1 MTWNLWWRFG
11 PRWQARQPGI
21 VRTSPASSTS
31 PRTTTTAWPRPVPWR
46 SSPPTR
52 RSAEL
57 ATDPALDGPAPV
69 LVAGDLNADIDS
81 PVLRAP
87 LTDVLT
93 DAYTTGG
100 GEVGRDHRGSGGQ
113 RAVALIRS

>member
-1 MTWNLWWRFG
+1 VAIRAALAG
-11 PRWQARQPGI
+11 PAAGHRPHVACLEHEPAYNDDRVTQAGA
-21 VRTSPASSTS
+21 V
-31 PRTTTTAWPRPVPWR
+31 
-46 SSPPTR
+46 
-52 RSAEL
+52 AEL

-81 PVLRAP
+81 PVLRP

-100 GEVGRDHRGSGGQ
+100 GEVGRGHRGSGGQ
-113 RAVALIRS
+113 RAIALIRS